1 MRSASCCEV
10 FPPPLAVSIRAALVI
25 RGEIKSCSLL
35 ESLHRNVCVSF
46 KKSPK
51 CPPGLDVFATGR
63 AMRRGIEASPAEKMT
78 RMQTYIVDIAGEPVT
93 LPLVPSND
101 KLAIS
106 LLMVIDRGVRFGER
120 IGNALAQKLGPLK
133 PDIVVG
139 AATLGIPVVIEVSRA
154 LGLDQYVI
162 AQKSPKIHLADA
174 LVEELQSVTS
184 SGKQRLML
192 DRRAVTLLAKRRVV
206 VVDDVV
212 ATGSSL
218 AATFALA
225 RAAGAEIVGA
235 GVILTEGH
243 DWKKTLGADA
253 RLVRGL
259 GHIPQFALADGKATP
274 MPETLKID
282 SARA

>member
-1 MRSASCCEV
+1 
-10 FPPPLAVSIRAALVI
+10 
-25 RGEIKSCSLL
+25 
-35 ESLHRNVCVSF
+35 
-46 KKSPK
+46 
-51 CPPGLDVFATGR
+51 
-63 AMRRGIEASPAEKMT
+63 
-78 RMQTYIVDIAGEPVT
+78 MQTYSVDIAGEKVT
-93 LPLVPSND
+93 LPIVPIND
-101 KLAIS
+101 RLAIS
-106 LLMVIDRGVRFGER
+106 LLMVIDMGVRFGER
-120 IGNALAQKLGPLK
+120 IGKALAAKLGPLK

-174 LVEELQSVTS
+174 LVQDVQSVTTS
-184 SGKQRLML
+184 AKQRLML
-192 DRRAVTLLAKRRVV
+192 DRRAVPLLARRQVV

-218 AATFALA
+218 AATLALA

-253 RLVRGL
+253 HLVQGL
-259 GHIPQFALADGKATP
+259 GHIPQFALAGGKATP
-274 MPETLKID
+274 MPETL
-282 SARA
+282 

>member
-1 MRSASCCEV
+1 MRSY
-10 FPPPLAVSIRAALVI
+10 
-25 RGEIKSCSLL
+25 
-35 ESLHRNVCVSF
+35 
-46 KKSPK
+46 
-51 CPPGLDVFATGR
+51 T
-63 AMRRGIEASPAEKMT
+63 
-78 RMQTYIVDIAGEPVT
+78 VDIAGEPVT
-93 LPLVPSND
+93 LPIVPIND

-106 LLMVIDRGVRFGER
+106 LLMVIDMGVQFGER
-120 IGNALAQKLGPLK
+120 IGKALAGKLGPLK

-174 LVEELQSVTS
+174 LVQEVQSVTTS
-184 SGKQRLML
+184 SKQRLML
-192 DRRAVTLLAKRRVV
+192 DRRSVPLLARKRVV

-218 AATFALA
+218 AATLKLV
-225 RAAGAEIVGA
+225 RSAGANIVGA

-243 DWKKTLGADA
+243 GWEKALGADA
-253 RLVRGL
+253 RLVQGL

-274 MPETLKID
+274 MPETL
-282 SARA
+282 

>member
-1 MRSASCCEV
+1 
-10 FPPPLAVSIRAALVI
+10 
-25 RGEIKSCSLL
+25 
-35 ESLHRNVCVSF
+35 
-46 KKSPK
+46 
-51 CPPGLDVFATGR
+51 
-63 AMRRGIEASPAEKMT
+63 
-78 RMQTYIVDIAGEPVT
+78 MQTYTVNIAGEPVT
-93 LPLVPSND
+93 LPIMPIND

-106 LLMVIDRGVRFGER
+106 LLMVIDMGVRFGER
-120 IGNALAQKLGPLK
+120 IGKALAQKLGPLK

-192 DRRAVTLLAKRRVV
+192 DRRAVPLLAKRRVV

-253 RLVRGL
+253 RLVQGL
-259 GHIPQFALADGKATP
+259 GHIPQFALAEGKAVP
-274 MPETLKID
+274 MLETL
-282 SARA
+282 